1 MHMCFWE
8 TKEEYYDRV
17 FLLSDQGES
26 ITYRQKEE
34 ICAKIQKEIQKG
46 HLAFILCSNT
56 AGSVLSYFACLKN
69 KTVPLLLDAKMDY
82 DMIRNLIK
90 EYEPDELFY
99 PEKQE
104 ELWKEF
110 GQKGI
115 FDEYGYCIRYQKKQE
130 PTKVYKD
137 LALLLTTSG
146 STGSPK
152 FVRQSYQ
159 NIQSNADSIAQYLHL
174 DKDERPVT
182 TLPMHYTYGLSII
195 NSHAL
200 CGATILLT
208 EHGLFEQEFWD
219 FLKKEK
225 ATSFGGVPYTYEMLK
240 RLNFFG
246 MELPSLKTMTQA
258 GGKLAKHLHQEFA
271 EYAKDTGKEFI
282 VMYGQTE
289 ATARMSYLPA
299 KDSIRKAGS
308 IGIAIPGGRIEIEDG
323 ELVYYGENV
332 TLGYAQKRED
342 LEKGDERCG
351 KLKTG
356 DMARVDEEGF
366 YYIVGRKK
374 RFLKVLGNRV
384 NLDEVEQILK
394 ARYKEY
400 ELACAGNDDHLYIY
414 VEEKD
419 APDQDE
425 IISFISEK
433 TRLNPG
439 VFEVL
444 FIDHIPVSESGK
456 IKYKE
461 LEDVKCHMK

>member
-1 MHMCFWE
+1 MYFWE
-8 TKEEYYDRV
+8 TKEKYYDRI
-17 FLLSDQGES
+17 FLLSDKGES
-26 ITYRQKEE
+26 ITYRQRDE
-34 ICAKIQKEIQKG
+34 ICEKMQKEMRPRS
-46 HLAFILCSNT
+46 LAFILCQNT
-56 AGSVLSYFACLKN
+56 IGSVLSYFACLKN
-69 KTVPLLLDAKMDY
+69 GTIPLLLDAKMDY
-82 DMIRNLIK
+82 DMIKNLIN

-99 PEKQE
+99 PKDQE
-104 ELWKEF
+104 ELWSEF
-110 GQKGI
+110 GQRGML
-115 FDEYGYCIRYQKKQE
+115 DEYGYCIRHQEKKQL
-130 PTKVYKD
+130 TRVYKD

-152 FVRQSYQ
+152 LVRQSYQ
-159 NIQSNADSIAQYLHL
+159 NIQSNAESIAQYLHL
-174 DKDERPVT
+174 DENERPIT

-208 EHGLFEQEFWD
+208 EHGLFEREFWN

-240 RLNFFG
+240 RLKFFE
-246 MELPSLKTMTQA
+246 MDLPSLKTMTQA
-258 GGKLAKHLHQEFA
+258 GGKLARHLHQEFA
-271 EYAKDTGKEFI
+271 QYAKDTDKEFI

-323 ELVYYGENV
+323 ELVYYGKNV
-332 TLGYAQKRED
+332 TLGYAQKKED
-342 LEKGDERCG
+342 LKKGDERG
-351 KLKTG
+351 GRLKTG

-366 YYIVGRKK
+366 YYIIGRKK

-400 ELACAGNDDHLYIY
+400 ELACAGIDDHLYIY

-419 APDQDE
+419 APDKEE

-433 TRLNPG
+433 TGLNPG
-439 VFEVL
+439 VFEV
-444 FIDHIPVSESGK
+444 FCIDHIPVSESGK

-461 LEDVKCHMK
+461 LEEVKNVI

>member
-1 MHMCFWE
+1 MYFWE
-8 TKEEYYDRV
+8 TKEADRDRI
-17 FLLSDQGES
+17 FLLSENEGTV
-26 ITYRQKEE
+26 TYGQRDELCE
-34 ICAKIQKEIQKG
+34 KIQREIQKG
-46 HLAFILCSNT
+46 NLAFILCKNT
-56 AGSVLSYFACLKN
+56 IGSVLSYFACLKN
-69 KTVPLLLDAKMDY
+69 RTVPLLLDAKMDY
-82 DMIRNLIK
+82 NMIQSLIK
-90 EYEPDELFY
+90 QYSPDELFY
-99 PEKQE
+99 PKEQE
-104 ELWKEF
+104 NLWSGF
-110 GQKGI
+110 GQKGM
-115 FDEYGYCIRYQKKQE
+115 FDEFGYCIRHQKKEQ

-152 FVRQSYQ
+152 LVRQSYQ
-159 NIQSNADSIAQYLHL
+159 NIQSNAASIAQYLHL
-174 DKDERPVT
+174 DENERPIT

-219 FLKKEK
+219 FLKKER

-240 RLNFFG
+240 RLHFFE
-246 MELPSLKTMTQA
+246 MDLPFLKTMTQA

-271 EYAKDTGKEFI
+271 QYAKETNKEFI

-299 KDSIRKAGS
+299 KDSLRKAGS
-308 IGIAIPGGRIEIEDG
+308 IGIAIPGGKMEIEDG

-332 TLGYAQKRED
+332 TLGYAQKMED
-342 LEKGDERCG
+342 LKKGDERGG

-366 YYIVGRKK
+366 FYIIGRKK
-374 RFLKVLGNRV
+374 RFLKILGNRV

-394 ARYKEY
+394 AKYQEC
-400 ELACAGNDDHLYIY
+400 ELACAGIDDHLFIY
-414 VEEKD
+414 MEERNARDKE
-419 APDQDE
+419 E

-433 TRLNPG
+433 TGLNPG
-439 VFEVL
+439 VFEV
-444 FIDHIPVSESGK
+444 FYIDHIPVSKSGK
-456 IKYKE
+456 IRYKE
-461 LEDVKCHMK
+461 LEDAKCHMK

>member
-1 MHMCFWE
+1 MYFWE
-8 TKEEYYDRV
+8 TKEADYDRI
-17 FLLSDQGES
+17 FLLSENEGTV
-26 ITYRQKEE
+26 TYGQRDELCE
-34 ICAKIQKEIQKG
+34 KIQREIQKG
-46 HLAFILCSNT
+46 NLAFILCKNT
-56 AGSVLSYFACLKN
+56 IGSVLSYFACLKN
-69 KTVPLLLDAKMDY
+69 RTVPLLLDAKMDY
-82 DMIRNLIK
+82 NMIQSLIK
-90 EYEPDELFY
+90 QYSPDELFY
-99 PEKQE
+99 PKEQE
-104 ELWKEF
+104 NLWSGF
-110 GQKGI
+110 GQKGM
-115 FDEYGYCIRYQKKQE
+115 FDEFGYCIRHQKKEQ

-152 FVRQSYQ
+152 LVRQSYQ
-159 NIQSNADSIAQYLHL
+159 NIQSNAASIAQYLHL
-174 DKDERPVT
+174 DENERPIT

-219 FLKKEK
+219 FLKKER

-240 RLNFFG
+240 RLHFFE
-246 MELPSLKTMTQA
+246 MDLPFLKTMTQA

-271 EYAKDTGKEFI
+271 QYAKETNKEFI

-308 IGIAIPGGRIEIEDG
+308 IGIAIPGGKMEIEDG

-332 TLGYAQKRED
+332 TLGYAQKMED
-342 LEKGDERCG
+342 LKKGDERGG

-366 YYIVGRKK
+366 FYIIGRKK
-374 RFLKVLGNRV
+374 RFLKILGNRV

-394 ARYKEY
+394 AKYQEC
-400 ELACAGNDDHLYIY
+400 ELACAGIDDHLFIY
-414 VEEKD
+414 MEERNARDKE
-419 APDQDE
+419 E
-425 IISFISEK
+425 ILSFISEK
-433 TRLNPG
+433 TGLNPG
-439 VFEVL
+439 VFEV
-444 FIDHIPVSESGK
+444 FYIDHIPVSKSGK
-456 IKYKE
+456 IRYKE
-461 LEDVKCHMK
+461 LEDAKCHTK

>member
-1 MHMCFWE
+1 MYFWE
-8 TKEEYYDRV
+8 TKEEHYDRI
-17 FLLSDQGES
+17 FLLSDQGKS
-26 ITYRQKEE
+26 ITYKQRDE
-34 ICAKIQKEIQKG
+34 ICKKIQKEIKPG
-46 HLAFILCSNT
+46 NLAFILCKNT
-56 AGSVLSYFACLKN
+56 IGSVLSYFACLKN
-69 KTVPLLLDAKMDY
+69 RTIPLLLDAKMDY
-82 DMIRNLIK
+82 DMIMNLMK

-99 PEKQE
+99 PKEQE
-104 ELWKEF
+104 ASWNKF
-110 GQKGI
+110 GQKAM
-115 FDEYGYCIRYQKKQE
+115 FDEYGYCIRHQE
-130 PTKVYKD
+130 KEQPSKVYKD

-152 FVRQSYQ
+152 LVRQSYQ
-159 NIQSNADSIAQYLHL
+159 NIQSNAASIAQYLHL
-174 DKDERPVT
+174 NENERPIT

-240 RLNFFG
+240 RLKFFD
-246 MELPSLKTMTQA
+246 MDLPDLKTMTQA

-271 EYAKDTGKEFI
+271 QYAKDTGKEFI

-289 ATARMSYLPA
+289 ATARMTYLPA

-332 TLGYAQKRED
+332 TLGYAQKKDD
-342 LEKGDERCG
+342 LNKGDEREG
-351 KLKTG
+351 RLKTG

-366 YYIVGRKK
+366 YYIIGRKK

-394 ARYKEY
+394 ARYKEC
-400 ELACAGNDDHLYIY
+400 ELACAGIDDHIYIY
-414 VEEKD
+414 AEEKD
-419 APDQDE
+419 ALDKEE

-433 TRLNPG
+433 TGLNPG
-439 VFEVL
+439 VFEV
-444 FIDHIPVSESGK
+444 FCIDHIPVSESGK

-461 LEDVKCHMK
+461 LEDVENVI

>member
-1 MHMCFWE
+1 MYFWE

-26 ITYRQKEE
+26 VTYQKKDE
-34 ICAKIQKEIQKG
+34 ICERMQKEIKQG
-46 HLAFILCSNT
+46 ELAFILCRNT
-56 AGSVLSYFACLKN
+56 IGSVLSYFACLKN
-69 KTVPLLLDAKMDY
+69 RIIPLLLDAKMDY
-82 DMIRNLIK
+82 DMIKNLIK
-90 EYEPDELFY
+90 EYEPDALFY
-99 PEKQE
+99 PKDQE

-110 GQKGI
+110 GQKSM
-115 FDEYGYCIRYQKKQE
+115 FDEHGYCIRHQQKEE
-130 PTKVYKD
+130 PTKIYKD

-152 FVRQSYQ
+152 LVRQSYQ
-159 NIQSNADSIAQYLHL
+159 NIQSNADSIAKYLHL
-174 DKDERPVT
+174 DENERPIT

-240 RLNFFG
+240 RLRFFD
-246 MELPSLKTMTQA
+246 MVLPDLKTMTQA

-271 EYAKDTGKEFI
+271 QYAKDTGKEFI

-308 IGIAIPGGRIEIEDG
+308 IGIAIPGGRMEIEDG

-332 TLGYAQKRED
+332 TLGYAQNKED
-342 LEKGDERCG
+342 LIKGDERG
-351 KLKTG
+351 GRLKTG
-356 DMARVDEEGF
+356 DMARVDEEGY

-374 RFLKVLGNRV
+374 RFLKVLGNRI

-394 ARYKEY
+394 ARYKEC
-400 ELACAGNDDHLYIY
+400 ELACAGIDDHLYIY
-414 VEEKD
+414 VEEEN
-419 APDQDE
+419 APDKEE

-433 TRLNPG
+433 TGLNPG
-439 VFEVL
+439 VFEV
-444 FIDHIPVSESGK
+444 FYIDHIPVSESGK
-456 IKYKE
+456 IKYKD
-461 LEDVKCHMK
+461 LEDVENVI

>member
-1 MHMCFWE
+1 MYFWE
-8 TKEEYYDRV
+8 TKEADCDRI
-17 FLLSDQGES
+17 FLLSENEGTV
-26 ITYRQKEE
+26 TYGQRDELCE
-34 ICAKIQKEIQKG
+34 KIQREIQKG
-46 HLAFILCSNT
+46 NLAFILCKNT
-56 AGSVLSYFACLKN
+56 IGSVLSYFACLKN
-69 KTVPLLLDAKMDY
+69 RTVPLLLDAKMDY
-82 DMIRNLIK
+82 NMIQSLIK
-90 EYEPDELFY
+90 QYSPDELFY
-99 PEKQE
+99 PKEQE
-104 ELWKEF
+104 NLWSGF
-110 GQKGI
+110 GQKGM
-115 FDEYGYCIRYQKKQE
+115 FDEFGYCIRHQKKEQ

-152 FVRQSYQ
+152 LVRQSYQ
-159 NIQSNADSIAQYLHL
+159 NIQSNAASIAQYLHL
-174 DKDERPVT
+174 DENERPIT

-219 FLKKEK
+219 FLKKER

-240 RLNFFG
+240 RLHFFE
-246 MELPSLKTMTQA
+246 MDLPFLKTMTQA

-271 EYAKDTGKEFI
+271 QYAKETNKEFI

-299 KDSIRKAGS
+299 KDSLRKAGS
-308 IGIAIPGGRIEIEDG
+308 IGIAIPGGKMEIEDG

-332 TLGYAQKRED
+332 TLGYAQKMED
-342 LEKGDERCG
+342 LKKGDERGG

-366 YYIVGRKK
+366 FYIIGRKK
-374 RFLKVLGNRV
+374 RFLKILGNRV

-394 ARYKEY
+394 AKYQEC
-400 ELACAGNDDHLYIY
+400 ELACAGIDDHLFIY
-414 VEEKD
+414 MEERNARDKE
-419 APDQDE
+419 E

-433 TRLNPG
+433 TGLNPG
-439 VFEVL
+439 VFEV
-444 FIDHIPVSESGK
+444 FYIDHIPVSKSGK
-456 IKYKE
+456 IRYKE
-461 LEDVKCHMK
+461 LEDAKCHMK